1 MFGRFS
7 EEAQK
12 VLVLANKEMYDLNHS
27 NVGTEHLLLAILK
40 QNEDISSKLKKYKI
54 TYKSFK
60 DEKSYNDGIIKLYE
74 EIIDNLSYPLAGCI
88 YTQLSDVEDETNGFL
103 TYDRKVLKINEEKIK
118 KLNERI
124 YEVFYHE

>member
-12 VLVLANKEMYDLNHS
+12 VLVLANKEMYDLKHS

-54 TYKSFK
+54 
-60 DEKSYNDGIIKLYE
+60 
-74 EIIDNLSYPLAGCI
+74 
-88 YTQLSDVEDETNGFL
+88 
-103 TYDRKVLKINEEKIK
+103 R
-118 KLNERI
+118 
-124 YEVFYHE
+124 FY